1 MTTVPNLNRKTR
13 ADSIYIPQNK
23 RDICDQSKAVAAQM
37 GLSRSELILQLLSG
51 VVALTPKTE
60 GPAFKLR
67 LETLNESSVP

>member
-23 RDICDQSKAVAAQM
+23 RDIWDQSKAVAAQM